1 MAASEPSTQHD
12 WSQLP
17 MDARPDVRSDA
28 HAIAHAVAQAVP
40 VAYTL
45 SHRLQGSALVRS
57 QFGAHTSADDA
68 THHFTSI
75 AATDGTADA
84 HPRAQSG
91 IAACTCGE
99 HGPGTLSGF
108 SALSPSLGDLRFAMP
123 AARAE
128 PGDPE
133 FAPSSLIESC
143 SRDLALPT
151 LLPTVVATLTP
162 TLVPSGLPSLP
173 PTAVPSY
180 VYQFTYAAPFR
191 RASYSPACSRDRQV

>member
-17 MDARPDVRSDA
+17 MDTRPDVRSDA

-57 QFGAHTSADDA
+57 EFSAHTSADDA

-91 IAACTCGE
+91 IASCTCGE
-99 HGPGTLSGF
+99 HGPGTRSGF
-108 SALSPSLGDLRFAMP
+108 SGLSPGLGDLRFALP

-128 PGDPE
+128 LREPKL
-133 FAPSSLIESC
+133 AQSSLMESC
-143 SRDLALPT
+143 SRDLAQPT

-180 VYQFTYAAPFR
+180 VYQFTYATPFR
-191 RASYSPACSRDRQV
+191 RASHSPTCSRD

>member
-1 MAASEPSTQHD
+1 MRALFWCVNTYVFVLCASPLLCKCAVRAQVSTYALAGKWSDRARADGLTAALEQRWQPASLARNADD

-28 HAIAHAVAQAVP
+28 RAIAHAVAQAVP

-57 QFGAHTSADDA
+57 QFGAHTSADYA

-75 AATDGTADA
+75 APTDGTADA

-91 IAACTCGE
+91 IAACTCGG

-108 SALSPSLGDLRFAMP
+108 FG
-123 AARAE
+123 
-128 PGDPE
+128 
-133 FAPSSLIESC
+133 
-143 SRDLALPT
+143 
-151 LLPTVVATLTP
+151 TV
-162 TLVPSGLPSLP
+162 S
-173 PTAVPSY
+173 
-180 VYQFTYAAPFR
+180 
-191 RASYSPACSRDRQV
+191 